1 MNSITEFI
9 KNGIPKVE
17 GIVNLFYQDVSKEAE
32 FEDRL
37 AEVVTRF
44 ILNIMSEAYTKVNT
58 VIKDSDERRCQWN
71 IVKTEDKKL
80 LSRFGE
86 FSYKSTTFVN
96 KQTCKNEKL
105 SDRYLGIEPH
115 ERLTEGVKVNILKEA
130 VQTNYRRSG
139 AECSFLNTLSKEA

>member
-9 KNGIPKVE
+9 KNGIPKIE

-37 AEVVTRF
+37 AEVVTKF

-80 LSRFGE
+80 LSRFGS
-86 FSYKSTTFVN
+86 FHTN
-96 KQTCKNEKL
+96 Q
-105 SDRYLGIEPH
+105 R
-115 ERLTEGVKVNILKEA
+115 RL
-130 VQTNYRRSG
+130 
-139 AECSFLNTLSKEA
+139 

>member
-1 MNSITEFI
+1 MIAY
-9 KNGIPKVE
+9 PMRYRVP
-17 GIVNLFYQDVSKEAE
+17 
-32 FEDRL
+32 FEY
-37 AEVVTRF
+37 EKF
-44 ILNIMSEAYTKVNT
+44 ILNIMSEACTKVNT

-105 SDRYLGIEPH
+105 SDRYLGVEPH

-130 VQTNYRRSG
+130 VPNIRKLCIWHTIPVRRI
-139 AECSFLNTLSKEA
+139 